1 MGTSPKE
8 KEDKTRKKPGRVPTS
23 CAECRRLKL
32 RCDKNASS
40 LRKMRVEVIRVF
52 LCGGTSQQLKR
63 YCRGC
68 GSICPDGHLTSGKGN
83 RLVLANTEELHHR
96 IENLVARIRDLEDAL
111 RTLQES
117 VSHDPHPLLRADLL
131 HLKTI
136 PWSSHFRSE
145 GSSSS
150 GSRTNSVSTLP
161 SEEEPG
167 DPRTEE
173 ENLIDAFGTLT
184 IGPHGETSFLGQTAR
199 SEYLYRVR
207 RQTLPELTYTDW
219 PFPPR
224 LSRRIIESCF
234 PLPDSLPDSDGVDKC
249 NSGIGREI
257 FELLPPL
264 SEAIRLCDMYLEH
277 GSYLPITLM
286 RTELIDE
293 VLEAVYRAGSFQS
306 LRNPHVLA
314 LLFVVFAIAAI
325 LDPSKNPYSIEAQ
338 EYYYLARASLSLAS
352 PVRETTRAAIQA
364 LIHMAQYRD
373 LSDWEGKD
381 SNVAWMYIGTAVSL
395 AHGIGLHLNSSRWN
409 LTSEACDRRSRLFW
423 QLFGYDTWLSFSL
436 GRPPSMSMKFIDAPF
451 PVDLCSPGVEGSGK
465 EMSYALWTVKYS
477 VLMHTV
483 MSSAFG
489 CKMPSYNT
497 ILELDRQVRDFYIP
511 EYLRPNCGVESPP
524 ASGYLQM
531 QRFLVLSMKESTL
544 LNLHRAYFAQALQD
558 KPDDLAN
565 HRFIPS
571 VMAAYRSA
579 WRLIRTLVL
588 SWQKTPGLM
597 ARHGSAWSPALSAAI
612 VMCILITRA
621 PTSKMT
627 KSSLEELD
635 ALARLFKDAAPSCRF
650 ASTLLSPILIL
661 ARRAHLAVDNTLP
674 DPGECNVTP
683 ADLDRLGGKTHLV
696 SQDSPSPRST
706 NSDHATPTTT
716 PPTPPA
722 LYPRTALLSD
732 IAATSSETMHPT
744 IAQDMRS
751 FDLGE
756 PSQFYGTFPDPEAD
770 MAGIQFTGD
779 SIFSSVQPGGG
790 YGYQSAS
797 PTGVFGAAVGTG
809 AGFASG
815 PPMLDATWQNF
826 VEQLGF

>member
-1 MGTSPKE
+1 MGSSPKE

-32 RCDKNASS
+32 RCDKN
-40 LRKMRVEVIRVF
+40 VP
-52 LCGGTSQQLKR
+52 CGKCVS
-63 YCRGC
+63 RGC

-96 IENLVARIRDLEDAL
+96 IENLVVRIRELEDAL
-111 RTLQES
+111 RTLHES
-117 VSHDPHPLLRADLL
+117 VSHDPHPLLRTDLL

-136 PWSSHFRSE
+136 PWSAQSRSE

-150 GSRTNSVSTLP
+150 DSRNSVSTLP

-184 IGPHGETSFLGQTAR
+184 IGSHGEANFLGQTAR
-199 SEYLYRVR
+199 SEYLYRALAKS
-207 RQTLPELTYTDW
+207 QPSPTAL
-219 PFPPR
+219 PPR

-234 PLPDSLPDSDGVDKC
+234 PLPDSLPDSDVD
-249 NSGIGREI
+249 NGNTGIGREI
-257 FELLPPL
+257 FDLLPSL
-264 SEAIRLCDMYLEH
+264 SEAIRMCDMYLEH
-277 GSYLPITLM
+277 GSYLLTTLM

-306 LRNPHVLA
+306 LRNPQVLA
-314 LLFVVFAIAAI
+314 LLFAVFAIAAV
-325 LDPSKNPYSIEAQ
+325 LDPSKHPYSIEAQ

-352 PVRETTRAAIQA
+352 PVRETTTAAIQA
-364 LIHMAQYRD
+364 LIHMAQYCD

-409 LTSEACDRRSRLFW
+409 LTSEACDRHSRLFW
-423 QLFGYDTWLSFSL
+423 QLFGYDAWLSFSL

-451 PVDLCSPGVEGSGK
+451 PVDLCSPSTEGGK
-465 EMSYALWTVKYS
+465 EMSYAIWTVKYS

-489 CKMPSYNT
+489 CKVPSYST
-497 ILELDRQVRDFYIP
+497 ILELDRKVRDFYIP
-511 EYLRPNCGVESPP
+511 EYLRPRCGVETPP
-524 ASGYLQM
+524 VPDYLQM
-531 QRFLVLSMKESTL
+531 QRFLVLSTKESTL

-588 SWQKTPGLM
+588 AWRTIPVLM

-612 VMCILITRA
+612 VMCILVTRA

-635 ALARLFKDAAPSCRF
+635 ALAQLFQDAAPSCRF

-661 ARRAHLAVDNTLP
+661 ARRAHLAVDNALP
-674 DPGECNVTP
+674 DPGECDVTP

-696 SQDSPSPRST
+696 SQDFPSPRT
-706 NSDHATPTTT
+706 ANGDHATLTTT

-722 LYPRTALLSD
+722 LYPRSALLSD

-779 SIFSSVQPGGG
+779 SIFSSVQPSGG
-790 YGYQSAS
+790 YGYHSAS
-797 PTGVFGAAVGTG
+797 PTGAFGATVGAG